1 MKTLKE
7 IKDEVSKELGY
18 KSYIHCYQETDRQE
32 YEDLMEEV
40 CRRAQLECG
49 KATLEKISEK
59 IKSSITNYRNEIV
72 RIPGLTTQIDKTLIT
87 SEENIVIIK

>member
-32 YEDLMEEV
+32 YEDLMDEV
-40 CRRAQLECG
+40 IRLCFERLDVKHPCLQEREVFYLKFQM
-49 KATLEKISEK
+49 I
-59 IKSSITNYRNEIV
+59 
-72 RIPGLTTQIDKTLIT
+72 
-87 SEENIVIIK
+87 

>member
-7 IKDEVSKELGY
+7 IQDEIAIENGFTSWRTLSGRLEKIGA
-18 KSYIHCYQETDRQE
+18 HRQQIGVFWS
-32 YEDLMEEV
+32 EV

-49 KATLEKISEK
+49 KATLDKAAK
-59 IKSSITNYRNEIV
+59 KAVTYNEDNQLIN
-72 RIPGLTTQIDKTLIT
+72 TESIT